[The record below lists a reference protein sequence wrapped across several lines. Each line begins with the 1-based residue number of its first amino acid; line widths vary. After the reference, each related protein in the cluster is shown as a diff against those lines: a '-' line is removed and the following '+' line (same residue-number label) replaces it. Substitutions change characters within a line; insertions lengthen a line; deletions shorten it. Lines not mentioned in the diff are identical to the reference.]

1 MFTSSC
7 ECTCD
12 LWVPFNGFAT
22 RSYALAKMD
31 MIRFSKFRLSSSITE
46 TPLFSKYAAT
56 SLLYSIAPC
65 PIPHQTRI
73 KTEAQ
78 GQHI

>member
-1 MFTSSC
+1 
-7 ECTCD
+7 
-12 LWVPFNGFAT
+12 
-22 RSYALAKMD
+22 
-31 MIRFSKFRLSSSITE
+31 
-46 TPLFSKYAAT
+46 
-56 SLLYSIAPC
+56 LYSIAPC